1 MCDVVWC
8 VTWCDVQLAELTD
21 ELRTL
26 RDGAAET
33 EEKLNTA
40 TDELNVKCQ
49 QLSVTV
55 IVIMFLIVTLLPTPL
70 PQPLLLSVFVCLLGS
85 SPEISQRKTVGHSG
99 LLIHDFV
106 HSRCPP
112 CHPANTVEVLKRY
125 YNLSKGGNYGNSLNL
140 GISHTRIHISG

>member
-1 MCDVVWC
+1 VCDVVWC

-49 QLSVTV
+49 QLSVTL
-55 IVIMFLIVTLLPTPL
+55 ILIMFLIVILLPTPL
-70 PQPLLLSVFVCLLGS
+70 PQPLLLSVFVCLLG
-85 SPEISQRKTVGHSG
+85 
-99 LLIHDFV
+99 
-106 HSRCPP
+106 
-112 CHPANTVEVLKRY
+112 
-125 YNLSKGGNYGNSLNL
+125 
-140 GISHTRIHISG
+140 